1 MEASIRITPGI
12 IQILI
17 DGWLST
23 YQGRGKVKDS
33 KASRANMVAQHPLY
47 VMAQQSTGGTAGGTV
62 GCEFKYPH
70 WQLFF
75 MGLDWIL
82 LD

>member
-1 MEASIRITPGI
+1 
-12 IQILI
+12 
-17 DGWLST
+17 
-23 YQGRGKVKDS
+23 
-33 KASRANMVAQHPLY
+33 MVAQHPLY

-70 WQLFF
+70 RQLFF